1 VLGGIAGQGK
11 TSLALQLAFDVCEL
25 GTPTIFYSLEMPR
38 RAIFT
43 KILNRLAQVKYSDIL
58 LKGRQY
64 LDETRQDK
72 NLLGESVD
80 FYSLLTK
87 DQADKLK
94 TAKEKL
100 TKASD
105 KFYLRSRESKE
116 ADITFESVEREIN
129 LIKAKHKADK
139 VLVVIDHLQVFNAG
153 ENYKDQIDKEG
164 KLITGFKGISERTG
178 ATIILISQKNKAGF
192 TSRGLQ
198 TIKGSVDIVY
208 LADVVMFLESD
219 EEKKKDDGDLDNII
233 ATFGGQVLKKID
245 LVIDKNRYN
254 APCKIELDFN
264 GEYSSFTERQ

>member
-1 VLGGIAGQGK
+1 
-11 TSLALQLAFDVCEL
+11 
-25 GTPTIFYSLEMPR
+25 M
-38 RAIFT
+38 
-43 KILNRLAQVKYSDIL
+43 
-58 LKGRQY
+58 
-64 LDETRQDK
+64 
-72 NLLGESVD
+72 
-80 FYSLLTK
+80 
-87 DQADKLK
+87 
-94 TAKEKL
+94 
-100 TKASD
+100 
-105 KFYLRSRESKE
+105 RSRESKE
-116 ADITFESVEREIN
+116 ADIDFESVEREIN
-129 LIKAKHKADK
+129 LIKAEHKADK

-233 ATFGGQVLKKID
+233 ANFGGQVLKKID

-264 GEYSSFTERQ
+264 GEYSSFTTRK